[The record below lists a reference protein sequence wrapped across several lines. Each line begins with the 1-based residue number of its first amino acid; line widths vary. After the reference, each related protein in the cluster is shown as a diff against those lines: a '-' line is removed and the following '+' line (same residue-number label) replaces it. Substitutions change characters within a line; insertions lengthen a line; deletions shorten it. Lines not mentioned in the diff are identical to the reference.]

1 MMKKIFFV
9 LLVLISVTA
18 IISSC
23 SPSRKS
29 SCPMAEGI
37 IH

>member
-1 MMKKIFFV
+1 MKKLFFAAI
-9 LLVLISVTA
+9 LLITVAVVV
-18 IISSC
+18 SSC
-23 SPSRKS
+23 GASRRT

>member
-1 MMKKIFFV
+1 MKKYFFAC
-9 LLVLISVTA
+9 LLLLGLIMVVSA
-18 IISSC
+18 C
-23 SPSRKS
+23 GASRRT

>member
-1 MMKKIFFV
+1 MKKLFFAAI
-9 LLVLISVTA
+9 LLITVAAVV
-18 IISSC
+18 SSC
-23 SPSRKS
+23 GASRRT

>member
-1 MMKKIFFV
+1 MKKYFFV
-9 LLVLISVTA
+9 CLLLAALVVTV
-18 IISSC
+18 SSC
-23 SPSRKS
+23 GASRRT

>member
-1 MMKKIFFV
+1 MKKIFLA
-9 LLVLISVTA
+9 LLLLITVAAAVSA
-18 IISSC
+18 C
-23 SPSRKS
+23 GASRRT